1 MRGPCPLRPF
11 HLQERPLT
19 AITTEQT
26 TASSSKKNAI
36 GNISLSMNQ
45 LYGKVRFPTVH
56 LAEKCRKQQTRY
68 RKSVVCSPPYY
79 RKSVVFACL
88 FYRKSVYFPQYKHK
102 KSVFMLYRKIGE
114 FISSHLQTPDG
125 KILLIDG
132 ARQIGKSYIIRHI
145 DQKKFKNYIELNMEE
160 DKFAAN
166 KRYNV
171 HQAFVLS
178 NKQTV
183 NTQDGI
189 TYMPVYYIM
198 CFKNQ

>member
-1 MRGPCPLRPF
+1 
-11 HLQERPLT
+11 
-19 AITTEQT
+19 
-26 TASSSKKNAI
+26 
-36 GNISLSMNQ
+36 
-45 LYGKVRFPTVH
+45 
-56 LAEKCRKQQTRY
+56 
-68 RKSVVCSPPYY
+68 
-79 RKSVVFACL
+79 
-88 FYRKSVYFPQYKHK
+88 
-102 KSVFMLYRKIGE
+102 MLYRKTGE

-145 DQKKFKNYIELNMEE
+145 GQKKFKNYIELNMEE

-178 NKQTV
+178 NKQAV

-198 CFKNQ
+198 CFKKQ

>member
-1 MRGPCPLRPF
+1 
-11 HLQERPLT
+11 
-19 AITTEQT
+19 
-26 TASSSKKNAI
+26 
-36 GNISLSMNQ
+36 
-45 LYGKVRFPTVH
+45 
-56 LAEKCRKQQTRY
+56 
-68 RKSVVCSPPYY
+68 
-79 RKSVVFACL
+79 
-88 FYRKSVYFPQYKHK
+88 
-102 KSVFMLYRKIGE
+102 MLYRKIGE

-132 ARQIGKSYIIRHI
+132 ARQIGKSYI
-145 DQKKFKNYIELNMEE
+145 ELNMEE

-166 KRYNV
+166 THYNV

-178 NKQTV
+178 NEQTV

>member
-1 MRGPCPLRPF
+1 
-11 HLQERPLT
+11 
-19 AITTEQT
+19 
-26 TASSSKKNAI
+26 
-36 GNISLSMNQ
+36 
-45 LYGKVRFPTVH
+45 
-56 LAEKCRKQQTRY
+56 
-68 RKSVVCSPPYY
+68 
-79 RKSVVFACL
+79 
-88 FYRKSVYFPQYKHK
+88 
-102 KSVFMLYRKIGE
+102 MLYRKIGE

-125 KILLIDG
+125 KIFLIDG

-183 NTQDGI
+183 NMQDGI

>member
-11 HLQERPLT
+11 HLQERALT

-36 GNISLSMNQ
+36 GNISLSINQ

-68 RKSVVCSPPYY
+68 RKSVV
-79 RKSVVFACL
+79 FACL
-88 FYRKSVYFPQYKHK
+88 FYRKSVYLPQYKHK

>member
-1 MRGPCPLRPF
+1 
-11 HLQERPLT
+11 
-19 AITTEQT
+19 
-26 TASSSKKNAI
+26 
-36 GNISLSMNQ
+36 
-45 LYGKVRFPTVH
+45 
-56 LAEKCRKQQTRY
+56 
-68 RKSVVCSPPYY
+68 
-79 RKSVVFACL
+79 
-88 FYRKSVYFPQYKHK
+88 
-102 KSVFMLYRKIGE
+102 MLYRKIGE

-166 KRYNV
+166 THYNV

-183 NTQDGI
+183 NTQDGTLHI
-189 TYMPVYYIM
+189 CLFTTS
-198 CFKNQ
+198 CASKTNKEAHK